1 VGVGLEKGC
10 CDEWHK
16 LGEKIDDNID
26 EGHSDSSVVVMGVM
40 IVIASFMWWLH
51 FLINIII
58 IISVFSY
65 L

>member
-1 VGVGLEKGC
+1 
-10 CDEWHK
+10 

-40 IVIASFMWWLH
+40 IVIASFMWRLH
-51 FLINIII
+51 FLMEIII